1 MSDRI
6 VIGRR
11 VEDEPPEPPEPWDS
25 SRETARKRAKP
36 RAKRGEPVTLSREQL
51 KKGHAHV
58 RGRTGSGKS
67 QLVLLPIVLQ
77 LLESYTLEYRDRR
90 GTQHRVRENDA
101 VCIFDNGGDRA
112 MFNAIRKAAQRLGRT
127 FRYFSLDSQK
137 SHGFDPFQSVPA
149 CEDRIIRLCNLLT
162 EALNLE
168 HGSVYGGA
176 YFTQRNLAQLLAVAE
191 KAVEEKVAGRNVSL
205 GDIDR
210 FIQQKQHQIKD
221 AEQVRMIFRFLTRYE
236 QLQPQSTDSQVIDF
250 RRAIEEREV
259 IYFFTPTL
267 GEAVTARQISG
278 LGLYNAVNAAVELAE
293 QREGDQRD
301 RPVPHVHLIVDEFQE
316 LVGRGFASLMAQAR
330 KFGCSM
336 VCANQSTEQLKNR
349 DLSLADIVRDNTTT
363 KVYFTCSGK
372 SDTEELQSYS
382 KQARA
387 TLTTTRAPTPAI
399 ANSGRTGGGD
409 SFSEYVTP
417 LLTANAII
425 DTTATARE
433 FFLVDQTGSGHHEPV
448 RTRADYVLTEDE
460 YLRHLN
466 TPLASVTRPKRQRS
480 GDKPVASVAR
490 WEKRHRAEP
499 DLERAALLKKL
510 REKVADL
517 MDEQRWA

>member
-1 MSDRI
+1 MKDEI
-6 VIGRR
+6 LIGRR
-11 VEDEPPEPPEPWDS
+11 IGDEPPEPPEPWDTP
-25 SRETARKRAKP
+25 RVAAQRRAKSCGKHGD
-36 RAKRGEPVTLSREQL
+36 RVTLTRQQL
-51 KKGHAHV
+51 KKGHTHV

-77 LLESYTLEYRDRR
+77 LLESYSLRYRDASGKERR
-90 GTQHRVRENDA
+90 VKERDT

-112 MFNAIRKAAQRLGRT
+112 LFNAVREAALRLGRT
-127 FRYFSLDSQK
+127 FRYLSLDSEK
-137 SHGFDPFQSVPA
+137 SYGFDPFQSVPA
-149 CEDRIIRLCNLLT
+149 SADRIIRLCNLLT

-168 HGSVYGGA
+168 HGSIYGGA

-191 KAVEEKVAGRNVSL
+191 KAVEEKAAGRNVSL

-210 FIQQKQHQIKD
+210 YVQQKQHQIKD

-236 QLQPQSTDSQVIDF
+236 QLQPQSKDVNAIDF
-250 RRAIEEREV
+250 KRAIRDREV

-267 GEAVTARQISG
+267 GEAVTARQIAG

-293 QREGDQRD
+293 ERDGSLRE
-301 RPVPHVHLIVDEFQE
+301 RPVPHMHLIVDEFQE

-336 VCANQSTEQLKNR
+336 ICANQSTEQLNNR

-363 KVYFTCSGK
+363 KIYFTCTGK
-372 SDTEELQSYS
+372 ADTEELQGYS

-387 TLTTTRAPTPAI
+387 TLTTTRESSPAI
-399 ANSGRTGGGD
+399 ANAGRTGGGE
-409 SFSEYVTP
+409 SYSEYVTP

-433 FFLVDQTGSGHHEPV
+433 FFLVDQSGGGHREPI
-448 RTRADYVLTEDE
+448 RTKADYVLTEAE
-460 YLRHLN
+460 YTEHLN
-466 TPLASVTRPKRQRS
+466 TPLEA
-480 GDKPVASVAR
+480 VAR
-490 WEKRHRAEP
+490 ENSRKSEGSTKKREAPWEERRRSKP
-499 DLERAALLKKL
+499 GPERAALLRKCSG
-510 REKVADL
+510 KVAEL
-517 MDEQRWA
+517 LDEQRWA